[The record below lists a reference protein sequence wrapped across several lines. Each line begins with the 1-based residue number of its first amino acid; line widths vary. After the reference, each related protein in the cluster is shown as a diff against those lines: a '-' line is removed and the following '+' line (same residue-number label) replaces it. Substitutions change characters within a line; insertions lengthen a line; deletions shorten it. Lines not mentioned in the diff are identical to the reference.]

1 MMALEGKAVIVTGA
15 GLGLGRAYAVQ
26 AAAHGASVVVNDID
40 RETVATVVAEIESA
54 DGRAVGC
61 NLSVADWDEAARIVR
76 LCKDEF
82 GSVDG
87 LVNNAGIFE
96 PVKPWAQEP
105 EAARRMIDVNVF
117 GTIAVG
123 THALVEMIDQGSGSI
138 VNTTSVAQMGLSSTA
153 VYSATKGAV
162 SSLTYSWAIDLVGHG
177 IRVNAI
183 SPSASTR
190 QTDNSPNP
198 IIPPPPR
205 PVDNAP
211 AVIYLLSDF
220 SAGVTGQVIQRRG
233 DKFIVDSHPQMTA
246 VEVARDTWSL
256 KEFVEHF
263 DPVLRDGIQPV
274 GYPPGAYTMSIR
286 SI

>member
-1 MMALEGKAVIVTGA
+1 MKALEGTAVIVTGA
-15 GLGLGRAYAVQ
+15 GLGLGRAYAVE
-26 AAAHGASVVVNDID
+26 AAVQGASVLVNDVD
-40 RETVATVVAEIESA
+40 PETVATVVAEIESA
-54 DGRAVGC
+54 GGTAVGC
-61 NLSVADWDEAARIVR
+61 NASVADWDEAAHIVR
-76 LCKDEF
+76 VCRDEF

-96 PVKPWAQEP
+96 PGEPWEQEP
-105 EAARRMIDVNVF
+105 DAVRRMIDVNLF

-138 VNTTSVAQMGLSSTA
+138 INTTSVAQMGLSSTA

-220 SAGVTGQVIQRRG
+220 SVGVTGQVIQRRG
-233 DKFIVDSHPQMTA
+233 DKFIVNAHPRMTA
-246 VEVARDTWSL
+246 AEVARDTWSL
-256 KEFVEHF
+256 EEFVEHF
-263 DPVLRDGIQPV
+263 DPVLRNGIQPV
-274 GYPPGAYTMSIR
+274 GYPPGAYQMS
-286 SI
+286 